1 MAVVLSGVFVFL
13 SARVLAVLTP
23 EYDEGTFILGARFVG
38 RGLRPFVD
46 FAVHQPP
53 LHLYLLALSGKVF
66 GATLFGYR
74 MLSVL
79 SVAGTGFLVFW
90 LVQAFMGP
98 VPALVAQAV
107 YLFSASQVHALGA
120 VAEPPMLFFTVL
132 GIVLL
137 FLGSAA
143 ASAVAFVVAALVKP
157 TAVVVAVAAGLSLVY
172 ARDARRLAVFVL
184 AGLVAAIA
192 ALVWTFVLSG
202 GIFADVLRFTA
213 GRVGA
218 GTGGMWAVDTG
229 FADLRRI
236 LGIATPLQWR
246 LFCMKIFYL
255 FPRRYLPGA
264 LFVAGFLGVPFW
276 VRACS
281 RTRPALAAFAVLWP
295 LSLLLLDFVV
305 LDYVSAK
312 YFVPFPAFTAFLVAG
327 AVAELA
333 RRLPRS
339 AALAATVLGAIALA
353 WSFDATLGRQIDP
366 WYYGRADWITREYP
380 VVVSFS
386 PLMFAAN
393 GTEPGCEFWNPP
405 DTYGGFGQAVLGASE
420 RTRRL
425 QFSDERLIDC
435 LRARP
440 EARLVVDFWFYFF
453 TRPGS
458 ALRAYLHGTG
468 KEQIVFFSPQSLAQ
482 WDAPAMVD
490 ADVAR

>member
-1 MAVVLSGVFVFL
+1 
-13 SARVLAVLTP
+13 
-23 EYDEGTFILGARFVG
+23 
-38 RGLRPFVD
+38 
-46 FAVHQPP
+46 
-53 LHLYLLALSGKVF
+53 
-66 GATLFGYR
+66 
-74 MLSVL
+74 
-79 SVAGTGFLVFW
+79 
-90 LVQAFMGP
+90 
-98 VPALVAQAV
+98 
-107 YLFSASQVHALGA
+107 
-120 VAEPPMLFFTVL
+120 MLFFTVL

-137 FLGSAA
+137 FVGSAA
-143 ASAVAFVVAALVKP
+143 ASAVSFVVAALVKP

-172 ARDARRLAVFVL
+172 ARDGRRLAVFVL
-184 AGLVAAIA
+184 VGLGAAIA
-192 ALVWTFVLSG
+192 ALAWTFVLSD

-236 LGIATPLQWR
+236 LGIATPMQWR

-276 VRACS
+276 VRACA
-281 RTRPALAAFAVLWP
+281 RTRPALAAFSVLWP
-295 LSLLLLDFVV
+295 LSLLLLDFLV

-312 YFVPFPAFTAFLVAG
+312 YFVPFLAFTAFLVAG
-327 AVAELA
+327 AVAGLA

-339 AALAATVLGAIALA
+339 AALAATALGTIALV
-353 WSFDATLGRQIDP
+353 WSFDSTLGRQIDP

-380 VVVSFS
+380 LVVSFS
-386 PLMFAAN
+386 PLMFAAS

-425 QFSDERLIDC
+425 QFSDERLVDC

-440 EARLVVDFWFYFF
+440 QARMVVDFWFYFF

-468 KEQIVFFSPQSLAQ
+468 NEQVVFFSPQSLVQ
-482 WDAPAMVD
+482 WDAPTMVD
-490 ADVAR
+490 TDVAR